1 MNIFKCLAAAAA
13 MILALGGV
21 FAFTSRAALS
31 DGDNSP
37 GGDFRERVRQKLN
50 LTDAQLA
57 EIKIQLKAER
67 SNLSDLLTR
76 MHDARAALRAEIQ
89 KADATEASVRQ
100 AATKVSAVES
110 DLAVERLKLH
120 AKISPILT
128 ADQRAKLAEL
138 EANVD
143 QFIERAISRI
153 DAKLS
158 DK

>member
-13 MILALGGV
+13 MILAVGGV
-21 FAFTSRAALS
+21 FTFTSRAQT
-31 DGDNSP
+31 GTDNSS
-37 GGDFRERVRQKLN
+37 GSDFRERVKQKLN

-76 MHDARAALRAEIQ
+76 MHDARASLRAEIQ

-100 AATKVSAVES
+100 AAAKVSAVES

-120 AKISPILT
+120 TKISPILT

-138 EANVD
+138 EANAD